1 MNLNFGINGQISVRA
16 ARPILV
22 ESSTPIGMAVTAN
35 TDKVGFQKFNNAEE
49 GLKWCE
55 DNNITDGTLKKA
67 MLGIYLQGVSNPL
80 VAYIVKIDADDTKN
94 RDAVS
99 KAIEKMPRAYSE
111 TGIRPNLL
119 IAPEYSADNGV
130 GAKLDAIGAKIWAT
144 GIACSYDNSEAD
156 SNKYISN
163 FGSRFMLLVNGVS
176 VIDGLEIS
184 NDILYAG
191 LIAYWDNGGDNGFD
205 PFGWAKD
212 HANRVV
218 RGIEKSTRKDG
229 TFVEYI
235 PTGDCEARR
244 LRQKGMSCI
253 VRDEGWR
260 AYGFE
265 TTDIDPIWQ
274 PLDRVRTFYRLLDTM
289 IKSLKWARDR
299 EADILL
305 YVKKSVEEFFRE
317 LKGNNVIIGFHVYFD
332 MAKNTKATVTA
343 GKFYLTMEI
352 QDTPAVRELNLELVY
367 VDDYSEVLLNFIN
380 GEDN

>member
-1 MNLNFGINGQISVRA
+1 MNLNFGINGLISVKA

-35 TDKVGFQKFNNAEE
+35 TDTVGFKKFNNAEA
-49 GLKWCE
+49 GLEWCE
-55 DNNITDGTLKKA
+55 EHGITDGTLNKA
-67 MLGIYLQGVSNPL
+67 LLGIYLQGVSNPI
-80 VAYIVKIDADDTKN
+80 VAYIVKMGDDDTKN

-99 KAIEKMPRAYSE
+99 KAIEEMPQAYTI
-111 TGIRPNLL
+111 TGVKPNLL

-130 GAKLDAIGAKIWAT
+130 AAKLDAMGAKMWAT
-144 GIACSYDNSEAD
+144 GIACSYANTEAE
-156 SNKYISN
+156 SNDYLAN
-163 FGSRFMLLVNGVS
+163 FGSRFMLITNGVS
-176 VIDGLEIS
+176 IIDGVEIS
-184 NDILYAG
+184 NDVFYAG

-212 HANRVV
+212 HANRVI

-235 PTGDCEARR
+235 PTGDCEGRR
-244 LRQKGMSCI
+244 LRQKGMAHI

-274 PLDRVRTFYRLLDTM
+274 PLDRVRTFYRLLETM
-289 IKSLKWARDR
+289 IKSIKWARDR

-305 YVKKSVEEFFRE
+305 YVKKSIEEFFRE
-317 LKGNNVIIGFHVYFD
+317 LKGNGVIIGFNVYFD
-332 MAKNTKATVTA
+332 MEKNTKATVTA

-352 QDTPAVRELNLELVY
+352 QDMPAVRELNLELVY

-380 GEDN
+380 GDG

>member
-1 MNLNFGINGQISVRA
+1 MNLNFGINGLISVRA
-16 ARPILV
+16 ARPITV

-35 TDKVGFQKFNNAEE
+35 TDLVGFHKFNNAEE

-80 VAYIVKIDADDTKN
+80 VAYIVKLDADDTKN
-94 RDAVS
+94 RDVIS
-99 KAIEKMPRAYSE
+99 KAIEQFPKAYTI
-111 TGIRPNLL
+111 TGIKPNLL
-119 IAPEYSADNGV
+119 IAPEYSADVGV
-130 GAKLDAIGAKIWAT
+130 AAKLDAIGAKIWAT
-144 GIACSYDNSEAD
+144 GIAVSYANNEAD
-156 SNKYISN
+156 SNAYISN

-176 VIDGLEIS
+176 HIDGLEIS
-184 NDILYAG
+184 NDIIYAG

-212 HANRVV
+212 HSNRVI
-218 RGIEKSTRKDG
+218 RGISKSTRKDG
-229 TFVEYI
+229 TFVEYV

-244 LRQKGMSCI
+244 LRQKGMAHI

-260 AYGFE
+260 SYGFE

-274 PLDRVRTFYRLLDTM
+274 PLDRVRTFYRLLETL
-289 IKSLKWARDR
+289 IKALKWARDR
-299 EADILL
+299 KIDILFHA
-305 YVKKSVEEFFRE
+305 KKSVEAFFRE
-317 LKGNNVIIGFHVYFD
+317 LKGANVLIGFNVYFD

-352 QDTPAVRELNLELVY
+352 QDIPSVRELNLELVY
-367 VDDYSEVLLNFIN
+367 VDDYSEVSLNFIN
-380 GEDN
+380 GGE

>member
-1 MNLNFGINGQISVRA
+1 MNLNFGINGRISVRA

-22 ESSTPIGMAVTAN
+22 ESSTPIGMSVTAN
-35 TDKVGFQKFNNAEE
+35 TDEIGFKKFNNAEE

-55 DNNITDGTLKKA
+55 GNSITEGTLQKA

-80 VAYIVKIDADDTKN
+80 VAYIVKLDADDAIN
-94 RDAVS
+94 RDAIS
-99 KAIEKMPRAYSE
+99 KSIEKMPQAYSI
-111 TGIRPNLL
+111 TGIKPNLL

-144 GIACSYDNSEAD
+144 GIACSFDNNEAD
-156 SNKYISN
+156 SNEYISN
-163 FGSRFMLLVNGVS
+163 FGSRFMLITNGVS
-176 VIDGLEIS
+176 IIDGLEIS
-184 NDILYAG
+184 NDIFYAG

-212 HANRVV
+212 HANRVI
-218 RGIEKSTRKDG
+218 RGTEKSIRKDG
-229 TFVEYI
+229 TYVEYL

-244 LRQKGMSCI
+244 LRQKGMSYI

-274 PLDRVRTFYRLLDTM
+274 PLDRVRTFYRLLETM

-305 YVKKSVEEFFRE
+305 YVKKSIEEFFRE
-317 LKGNNVIIGFHVYFD
+317 LKGNNVIIGFNVFFD

-352 QDTPAVRELNLELVY
+352 QDMPAVRELNLELVY

-380 GEDN
+380 GGDE

>member
-1 MNLNFGINGQISVRA
+1 MNLNFGINGRISVRA

-35 TDKVGFQKFNNAEE
+35 TDLVGFHKFNNAEE

-80 VAYIVKIDADDTKN
+80 VAYIVKLDEDDTKN

-99 KAIEKMPRAYSE
+99 KAIEKMPRAYTI
-111 TGIRPNLL
+111 TGIKPNLL
-119 IAPEYSADNGV
+119 IAPEYSADIGV
-130 GAKLDAIGAKIWAT
+130 ASKLDAIGAKIWAT
-144 GIACSYDNSEAD
+144 GIPCSYANNEAD
-156 SNKYISN
+156 SNAYISN
-163 FGSRFMLLVNGVS
+163 FGSRFLYITNGITM
-176 VIDGLEIS
+176 IDGLELS
-184 NDILYAG
+184 NDILVAANV
-191 LIAYWDNGGDNGFD
+191 AYWDNGGDNGFD
-205 PFGWAKD
+205 PFGWAKN
-212 HANRVV
+212 HSNRVI
-218 RGIEKSTRKDG
+218 RGTSGATRKDG
-229 TFVEYI
+229 SIVEYI

-244 LRQKGMSCI
+244 LRQKGMAHI

-260 AYGFE
+260 VYGFE
-265 TTDIDPIWQ
+265 TTDIDLIWQ
-274 PLDRVRTFYRLLDTM
+274 SLDRVRTFYRLLETL
-289 IKSLKWARDR
+289 IKALKWARDR

-317 LKGNNVIIGFHVYFD
+317 LKGNGVIIGFYVYFD

-352 QDTPAVRELNLELVY
+352 QDMPSVRELNLELVY

-380 GEDN
+380 GGEA

>member
-22 ESSTPIGMAVTAN
+22 ESSTPIGMAVTVN
-35 TDKVGFQKFNNAEE
+35 TDNVGFQKFNNAEE

-55 DNNITDGTLKKA
+55 DNNITEGTLKKSL
-67 MLGIYLQGVSNPL
+67 LGIYLQGVSNPL
-80 VAYIVKIDADDTKN
+80 VAYIVKLDDDDTKN
-94 RDAVS
+94 RDAIS

-244 LRQKGMSCI
+244 LRQKGMAHI